1 MDVDRHCDVSSS
13 RTKRV
18 TLRGTYF
25 SVDEKKKK
33 KNFTIEFMC
42 RSFELGLRSIIPIIS
57 TL

>member
-25 SVDEKKKK
+25 SVDEKKKRK
-33 KNFTIEFMC
+33 IS
-42 RSFELGLRSIIPIIS
+42 RSNLCAALSN
-57 TL
+57 LD